1 MGDCHNVDWV
11 SWGGNVEDVRTGL
24 AQSRAGLAAQAEPIP
39 AVEELYLSL
48 LKGCLT
54 RSLFPDDQ
62 LQELHLNGWRGLL
75 WDRAKKNRD
84 LRIVERT
91 PVNAKERNEGRD
103 MPQDADTMIGYPRL
117 ENLQQCI
124 TSILDDGIPGDL
136 IETGVWRG
144 GASIFMRGVLA
155 ARGVSDRNVW
165 LADSFEGLP
174 TPDADTHP
182 ADGAYDV
189 DDYGV
194 LAVSQDDV
202 KANFAKYGL
211 LDDQVKFLAG
221 WFKDTLAT
229 APIQQLALVRLD
241 GDLYESTIDA
251 ITALYPKLAIGGYMI
266 VDDYN
271 APLFADA
278 CGQATRD
285 YREEHGITEPIQE
298 IDWTGVYWRRER

>member
-1 MGDCHNVDWV
+1 VD
-11 SWGGNVEDVRTGL
+11 NLEDAKTEL
-24 AQSRAGLAAQAEPIP
+24 ARSGAGLAPQVEQVS
-39 AVEELYLSL
+39 AVDELYLSL

-54 RSLFPDDQ
+54 RSLFPDDH
-62 LQELHLNGWRGLL
+62 LEELHLDGWRGLV
-75 WDRAKKNRD
+75 WDRARKNRD

-91 PVNAKERNEGRD
+91 PVNAKERVEGRD
-103 MPQDADTMIGYPRL
+103 MPQDAETMIGYPRL
-117 ENLQQCI
+117 DNLQQCI
-124 TSILDDGIPGDL
+124 TSIVEDGIPGDL

-174 TPDADTHP
+174 TPDSDTHL
-182 ADGAYDV
+182 ADRAYHV
-189 DDYGV
+189 DDYRV
-194 LAVSQDDV
+194 LVVSQDDV

-211 LDDQVKFLAG
+211 LDDQVKFLVG
-221 WFKDTLAT
+221 WFKDTLPT
-229 APIQQLALVRLD
+229 APIEQLALVRLD

-271 APLFADA
+271 APLFVDA
-278 CGQATRD
+278 CGQAIRD
-285 YREEHGITEPIQE
+285 YRDEHGITEPIQE